1 MRINGPLQR
10 YPLLRIAL
18 FLMGGIA
25 VGDACYPTLGTGFWL
40 ICACVGIALA
50 LLSKR
55 AAWRNGC
62 IFVITLTVGATLV
75 NRSEQHAD
83 CKLPHGESHYEAIIS
98 NTPTLHGKTWRC
110 DLLLTKLNG
119 QPLGNA
125 ITVKATVLDDPNRPM
140 QLQTCNGIIA
150 SSVLEKP
157 QNRWP
162 NAHFDYALWLRR
174 HGYQAETFIPYWQFQ
189 TAEVPMTLGR
199 RQRATLQVRRFRDR
213 IIRHFASSSHAD
225 NQDYAI
231 LQAMVLGHREA
242 VSKATR
248 EAYALSG
255 GSHILALSGLHI
267 GIIFGIFLLVFGR
280 NVFAMTL
287 SILTIWAFAFLVG
300 LPPSVVRSAVML
312 TIYAFVSLLGRENIS
327 LNTLALAAL
336 IILIA
341 QPMTLWDVGFQLSFM
356 AVAGILIAYKP
367 LFQLFNPITRLLR
380 WAWGMICV
388 SVSAQLLTF
397 PLLLH
402 YFGRFS
408 TYFLL
413 TNFIVVPA
421 ATAILYLA
429 FLTVLSTPFVALQN
443 LIFNAMTTITG
454 WMNTS
459 VTAISRLPYASIDSG
474 HLSFLQTVCLYVFVF
489 SMMGIY
495 RTAFYNTSEAGKSQA
510 TEFSMAKKKIQG

>member
-18 FLMGGIA
+18 VLIGGIA

-50 LLSKR
+50 LLFKR

-98 NTPTLHGKTWRC
+98 NTPTQHGKTWRC

-119 QPLGNA
+119 QPLRNA
-125 ITVKATVLDDPNRPM
+125 ITVKATVLNDPNRPM

-199 RQRATLQVRRFRDR
+199 RQRATLQVRRLRDR

-280 NVFAMTL
+280 NVFAMTYL
-287 SILTIWAFAFLVG
+287 SSLFG
-300 LPPSVVRSAVML
+300 PLPS
-312 TIYAFVSLLGRENIS
+312 
-327 LNTLALAAL
+327 
-336 IILIA
+336 
-341 QPMTLWDVGFQLSFM
+341 
-356 AVAGILIAYKP
+356 
-367 LFQLFNPITRLLR
+367 
-380 WAWGMICV
+380 
-388 SVSAQLLTF
+388 
-397 PLLLH
+397 
-402 YFGRFS
+402 
-408 TYFLL
+408 
-413 TNFIVVPA
+413 
-421 ATAILYLA
+421 
-429 FLTVLSTPFVALQN
+429 
-443 LIFNAMTTITG
+443 
-454 WMNTS
+454 
-459 VTAISRLPYASIDSG
+459 
-474 HLSFLQTVCLYVFVF
+474 
-489 SMMGIY
+489 
-495 RTAFYNTSEAGKSQA
+495 
-510 TEFSMAKKKIQG
+510 

>member
-18 FLMGGIA
+18 VLIGGIA

-98 NTPTLHGKTWRC
+98 NTPTQHGKTWRC

-125 ITVKATVLDDPNRPM
+125 ITVRATVLNDPNRPM
-140 QLQTCNGIIA
+140 QLQTGNGIIA

-157 QNRWP
+157 QNRWS

-199 RQRATLQVRRFRDR
+199 RQRATLQVRRLRDR

-225 NQDYAI
+225 NQ
-231 LQAMVLGHREA
+231 V
-242 VSKATR
+242 
-248 EAYALSG
+248 
-255 GSHILALSGLHI
+255 GLCPLRWPP
-267 GIIFGIFLLVFGR
+267 IFGYSQCRDAHHLRVGQSAWPRKHQSQHARLSRINHSHSPTHGAMGR
-280 NVFAMTL
+280 
-287 SILTIWAFAFLVG
+287 W
-300 LPPSVVRSAVML
+300 
-312 TIYAFVSLLGRENIS
+312 
-327 LNTLALAAL
+327 
-336 IILIA
+336 
-341 QPMTLWDVGFQLSFM
+341 
-356 AVAGILIAYKP
+356 
-367 LFQLFNPITRLLR
+367 
-380 WAWGMICV
+380 
-388 SVSAQLLTF
+388 F
-397 PLLLH
+397 P
-402 YFGRFS
+402 
-408 TYFLL
+408 
-413 TNFIVVPA
+413 
-421 ATAILYLA
+421 AILY
-429 FLTVLSTPFVALQN
+429 
-443 LIFNAMTTITG
+443 G
-454 WMNTS
+454 R
-459 VTAISRLPYASIDSG
+459 SRYS
-474 HLSFLQTVCLYVFVF
+474 HCL
-489 SMMGIY
+489 
-495 RTAFYNTSEAGKSQA
+495 
-510 TEFSMAKKKIQG
+510 